1 MVLQQKSQ
9 IIVMLTQCNEKRRVK
24 CDHYWPFTEEP
35 IAYGDITVEM
45 LSEEEQDDWACRHF
59 RVIYADEMQDVMH
72 FNYTAWPDH
81 GVPTANAAESIL
93 QFVHVVR
100 QQATK
105 SKGPMVVH
113 CSAGVG
119 RTGTFI
125 ALDRLLQ
132 HIREHEF
139 VDILGLVSEMR
150 SYRMSMVQTEEQYI
164 FIHQCVQLIWMKKK
178 QQFCISDVIYENVS
192 KS

>member
-1 MVLQQKSQ
+1 WKMVLQQKSQ

-45 LSEEEQDDWACRHF
+45 ISEEEQDDWACRHF
-59 RVIYADEMQDVMH
+59 RINYADEMQAVMH

-93 QFVHVVR
+93 QFVHMVR

-105 SKGPMVVH
+105 SKGPMIIH
-113 CSAGVG
+113 C
-119 RTGTFI
+119 R
-125 ALDRLLQ
+125 
-132 HIREHEF
+132 
-139 VDILGLVSEMR
+139 
-150 SYRMSMVQTEEQYI
+150 
-164 FIHQCVQLIWMKKK
+164 
-178 QQFCISDVIYENVS
+178 
-192 KS
+192 